1 MTGLNHALTGATVA
15 AAINRPLLS
24 LPAALV
30 SHFLVDMIP
39 HWNYGIKPHT
49 RRQVVMLA
57 DLSLSIALLV
67 VLAST
72 VNATPYIVFFGG
84 LLGILPDF
92 MWMNFFINGNVDVVR
107 RPKNLINRIR
117 KFHLAIQWSETSW
130 GIYVEA
136 AWFVFMFW
144 TIYQI

>member
-1 MTGLNHALTGATVA
+1 MTGINHALTGATVA

-24 LPAALV
+24 LPAALL
-30 SHFLVDMIP
+30 SHFIVDMIP
-39 HWNYGIKPHT
+39 HWNYGIKPHS
-49 RRQVVMLA
+49 RRQIVMLT
-57 DLSLSIALLV
+57 DLSLSIALSII
-67 VLAST
+67 LATT

-92 MWMNFFINGNVDVVR
+92 MWMNFFIKGKVDIVG
-107 RPKNLINRIR
+107 RPKSIINRIR
-117 KFHLAIQWSETSW
+117 KFHLFIQWSETAW

-136 AWFVFMFW
+136 VWFLFMLW